1 MSDNDMTADDY
12 KDRNFRDDVKAV
24 EVSSEEATLDEAYKK
39 VYMHLKGQDIKPMV
53 EKKKVSNSFQ
63 PDFLSWTHVW
73 EFLLQTYP
81 DFTLEYLDPII
92 YDDGTMT
99 VQCKLSLYAHAET
112 CPETK
117 NVTKHRLVRTER
129 LYVMDN
135 KMNAVR
141 NPSAQQINKTEKRCF
156 VKCAALFGLGI
167 QLFTGEDLPDVESVE
182 PENIDKVVS
191 DSVKRAKNNE
201 AKNFAEE
208 MDRKKKASP
217 KAAPKREQADMGSYE
232 MEEPWEGNP
241 KTYLDMILGWAEQS
255 LKTHKTSDSV
265 REIWRANKQGI
276 DKLEKEYPEI
286 FKQMREEFAQLAEK
300 ATEEEAKDGE

>member
-1 MSDNDMTADDY
+1 MSEA
-12 KDRNFRDDVKAV
+12 VAV
-24 EVSSEEATLDEAYKK
+24 EVSSEEATIDEAYKK
-39 VYMHLKGQDIKPMV
+39 VYLHLKGQDIKPMV
-53 EKKKVSNSFQ
+53 EKKQVSNSFQ

-81 DFTLEYLDPII
+81 DFTLEYLDPIT

-99 VQCKLSLYAHAET
+99 VQCRLILYAHAET
-112 CPETK
+112 CPETE

-167 QLFTGEDLPDVESVE
+167 QLFTGEDLPDVDAVE
-182 PENIDKVVS
+182 PE
-191 DSVKRAKNNE
+191 
-201 AKNFAEE
+201 
-208 MDRKKKASP
+208 P
-217 KAAPKREQADMGSYE
+217 KAAPKKKQPEAPKKDEDQ
-232 MEEPWEGNP
+232 PWEGDP
-241 KTYLDMILGWAEQS
+241 KVYLDMILGWAEES
-255 LKTHKTSDSV
+255 FKTRKTSDSV
-265 REIWRANKQGI
+265 REIWRANKKGI

-286 FKQMREEFAQLAEK
+286 FKQMKEEFTQLAEK
-300 ATEEEAKDGE
+300 AKEEEAKDGNEEIRPEDQG

>member
-1 MSDNDMTADDY
+1 MSANDMTADDY

-81 DFTLEYLDPII
+81 DFTLEYLDPIT
-92 YDDGTMT
+92 YDDGSMT
-99 VQCKLSLYAHAET
+99 VQCRLSLYTHGST
-112 CPETK
+112 CPETE

-135 KMNAVR
+135 KMNAVI

-167 QLFTGEDLPDVESVE
+167 QLFTGEDLPDVDSVE
-182 PENIDKVVS
+182 PK
-191 DSVKRAKNNE
+191 
-201 AKNFAEE
+201 
-208 MDRKKKASP
+208 P
-217 KAAPKREQADMGSYE
+217 KAAPPQKKPEVNQTPKE
-232 MEEPWEGNP
+232 EEPWEGNP
-241 KTYLDMILGWAEQS
+241 KTYLDQILGWAEKS

-286 FKQMREEFAQLAEK
+286 FKQMKEEFTQLAEK
-300 ATEEEAKDGE
+300 AIEEEAKDGE

>member
-39 VYMHLKGQDIKPMV
+39 VYMHLKCQDIKPMV

-81 DFTLEYLDPII
+81 DFTLEYLDPIT

-99 VQCKLSLYAHAET
+99 VQCRLSIYTHAET

-141 NPSAQQINKTEKRCF
+141 NPNAQQINKTEKRCF

-167 QLFTGEDLPDVESVE
+167 QLFTGEDLPDVDAVE
-182 PENIDKVVS
+182 PE
-191 DSVKRAKNNE
+191 
-201 AKNFAEE
+201 
-208 MDRKKKASP
+208 P
-217 KAAPKREQADMGSYE
+217 KAAPKKKQPEAPKKDEDQ
-232 MEEPWEGNP
+232 PWEGDP
-241 KTYLDMILGWAEQS
+241 KVYLDMILGWAEES
-255 LKTHKTSDSV
+255 FKTRKTSDSV
-265 REIWRANKQGI
+265 REIWRANKKGI

-286 FKQMREEFAQLAEK
+286 FKQMKEEFTQLAEK
-300 ATEEEAKDGE
+300 AEEEEAKDGNEEIRPEDQG

>member
-1 MSDNDMTADDY
+1 MSANDMTADDY

-81 DFTLEYLDPII
+81 DFTLEYLDPIT
-92 YDDGTMT
+92 YDDGSMT
-99 VQCKLSLYAHAET
+99 VQCRLSLYTHGST
-112 CPETK
+112 CPETE

-135 KMNAVR
+135 RMNAVI

-167 QLFTGEDLPDVESVE
+167 QLFTGEDLPDVDSVE
-182 PENIDKVVS
+182 PK
-191 DSVKRAKNNE
+191 
-201 AKNFAEE
+201 
-208 MDRKKKASP
+208 P
-217 KAAPKREQADMGSYE
+217 KAAPPQKKPEVNQTPKDE
-232 MEEPWEGNP
+232 EPWEEEPWEGNP
-241 KTYLDMILGWAEQS
+241 KTYLDQILGWAEQS

-286 FKQMREEFAQLAEK
+286 FKQMKEEFTQLAEK
-300 ATEEEAKDGE
+300 AIEEEAKDGE

>member
-1 MSDNDMTADDY
+1 MSDNDMTAY
-12 KDRNFRDDVKAV
+12 KNRNFSNDVTAV

-81 DFTLEYLDPII
+81 DFTLEYLDPIT

-99 VQCKLSLYAHAET
+99 VQCRLSLYTHAET

-167 QLFTGEDLPDVESVE
+167 QLFTGEDLPDVDAVE
-182 PENIDKVVS
+182 PE
-191 DSVKRAKNNE
+191 
-201 AKNFAEE
+201 
-208 MDRKKKASP
+208 P
-217 KAAPKREQADMGSYE
+217 KAAPKKKQPEAPKKDEDQ
-232 MEEPWEGNP
+232 PWEGDP
-241 KTYLDMILGWAEQS
+241 KVYLDMILGWAEES
-255 LKTHKTSDSV
+255 FKTRKTSDSV
-265 REIWRANKQGI
+265 REIWSANKQGI

-286 FKQMREEFAQLAEK
+286 FKQMKEEFTQLAEK
-300 ATEEEAKDGE
+300 AKEEEAKDGE

>member
-1 MSDNDMTADDY
+1 MSDNDMTAY
-12 KDRNFRDDVKAV
+12 KNRNFSNDVTAV

-81 DFTLEYLDPII
+81 DFTLEYLDPIT

-99 VQCKLSLYAHAET
+99 VQCRLSLYTHAET

-167 QLFTGEDLPDVESVE
+167 QLFTGEDLPDVDAVE
-182 PENIDKVVS
+182 PE
-191 DSVKRAKNNE
+191 
-201 AKNFAEE
+201 
-208 MDRKKKASP
+208 P
-217 KAAPKREQADMGSYE
+217 KAAPKKKQPEAPKKDEDQ
-232 MEEPWEGNP
+232 PWEGDP
-241 KTYLDMILGWAEQS
+241 KVYLDMILGWAEES
-255 LKTHKTSDSV
+255 FKTRKTSDSV
-265 REIWRANKQGI
+265 REIWRANKKGI

-286 FKQMREEFAQLAEK
+286 FKQMKEEFTQLAEK
-300 ATEEEAKDGE
+300 AKEEEAKDGNEEIRPEDQG

>member
-1 MSDNDMTADDY
+1 MSANDMTADDY

-81 DFTLEYLDPII
+81 DFTLEYLDPIT
-92 YDDGTMT
+92 YDDGSMT
-99 VQCKLSLYAHAET
+99 VQCRLSLYTHGST
-112 CPETK
+112 CPETE

-135 KMNAVR
+135 RMNAVI

-167 QLFTGEDLPDVESVE
+167 QLFTGEDLPDVDSVE
-182 PENIDKVVS
+182 PK
-191 DSVKRAKNNE
+191 
-201 AKNFAEE
+201 
-208 MDRKKKASP
+208 P
-217 KAAPKREQADMGSYE
+217 KAAPPQKKPEVNQTPKE
-232 MEEPWEGNP
+232 EEPWEGNP
-241 KTYLDMILGWAEQS
+241 KTYLDQILGWAEQS

-286 FKQMREEFAQLAEK
+286 FKQMKEEFTQLAEK
-300 ATEEEAKDGE
+300 AIEEEAKDGE

>member
-1 MSDNDMTADDY
+1 MSANDMTADDY

-81 DFTLEYLDPII
+81 DFTLEYLDPIT
-92 YDDGTMT
+92 YDDGSMT
-99 VQCKLSLYAHAET
+99 VQCRLSLYTHGST
-112 CPETK
+112 CPETE

-135 KMNAVR
+135 RMNAVI

-167 QLFTGEDLPDVESVE
+167 QLFTGEDLPDVDSVE
-182 PENIDKVVS
+182 PK
-191 DSVKRAKNNE
+191 
-201 AKNFAEE
+201 
-208 MDRKKKASP
+208 P
-217 KAAPKREQADMGSYE
+217 KAAPPQKKPEVNQTPKDE
-232 MEEPWEGNP
+232 EPWEEEPWEGNP
-241 KTYLDMILGWAEQS
+241 KTYLDQILGWAEKS

-286 FKQMREEFAQLAEK
+286 FKQMKEEFTQLAEK
-300 ATEEEAKDGE
+300 AIEEEAKDGE

>member
-12 KDRNFRDDVKAV
+12 KDRNFKDDVTAV

-81 DFTLEYLDPII
+81 DFTLEYLDPIT

-99 VQCKLSLYAHAET
+99 VQCRLSIYTHAET

-117 NVTKHRLVRTER
+117 NVTKHRLFRTER

-167 QLFTGEDLPDVESVE
+167 QLFTGEDLPDVDAVE
-182 PENIDKVVS
+182 PE
-191 DSVKRAKNNE
+191 
-201 AKNFAEE
+201 
-208 MDRKKKASP
+208 P
-217 KAAPKREQADMGSYE
+217 KAAPKKKQPEAPKKDEDQ
-232 MEEPWEGNP
+232 PWEGDP
-241 KTYLDMILGWAEQS
+241 KVYLDMILGWAEQS
-255 LKTHKTSDSV
+255 FKTRKTSDSV
-265 REIWRANKQGI
+265 REIWRANKKGI

-286 FKQMREEFAQLAEK
+286 FKQMKEEFTQLAEK
-300 ATEEEAKDGE
+300 AKEEEAKDGNEEIRPEDQG

>member
-1 MSDNDMTADDY
+1 MSANDMTADDY

-81 DFTLEYLDPII
+81 DFTLEYLDPIT
-92 YDDGTMT
+92 YDDGSMT
-99 VQCKLSLYAHAET
+99 VQCRLSLYTHGST
-112 CPETK
+112 CPETE

-135 KMNAVR
+135 RMNAVI
-141 NPSAQQINKTEKRCF
+141 NPSAQQINKTEKRCV

-167 QLFTGEDLPDVESVE
+167 ELFTGEDLPDVDSVE
-182 PENIDKVVS
+182 PK
-191 DSVKRAKNNE
+191 
-201 AKNFAEE
+201 
-208 MDRKKKASP
+208 P
-217 KAAPKREQADMGSYE
+217 KAAPPQKKPEVNQTPKE
-232 MEEPWEGNP
+232 EEPWEGNP
-241 KTYLDMILGWAEQS
+241 KTYLDQILGWAEKS

-286 FKQMREEFAQLAEK
+286 FKQMKEEFTQLAEK
-300 ATEEEAKDGE
+300 AIEEEAKDGE

>member
-1 MSDNDMTADDY
+1 MGYNDMTADDY

-81 DFTLEYLDPII
+81 DFTLEYLDPIT

-99 VQCKLSLYAHAET
+99 VQCRLSIYTHAET

-167 QLFTGEDLPDVESVE
+167 QIFTGEDLPDV
-182 PENIDKVVS
+182 
-191 DSVKRAKNNE
+191 DSVKPDPETKP
-201 AKNFAEE
+201 
-208 MDRKKKASP
+208 KAAPPQEKPEP
-217 KAAPKREQADMGSYE
+217 KAAPKKEQDDMGSTE
-232 MEEPWEGNP
+232 MEQPWEGDP
-241 KTYLDMILGWAEQS
+241 KVYLDMILGWAEQS
-255 LKTHKTSDSV
+255 FKTRKTSDSV
-265 REIWRANKQGI
+265 REIWRANKKGI

-286 FKQMREEFAQLAEK
+286 FKQMKEEFTQLAQK
-300 ATEEEAKDGE
+300 AEEEEAKDGE

>member
-1 MSDNDMTADDY
+1 
-12 KDRNFRDDVKAV
+12 
-24 EVSSEEATLDEAYKK
+24 
-39 VYMHLKGQDIKPMV
+39 MV

-81 DFTLEYLDPII
+81 DFTLEYLDPIT
-92 YDDGTMT
+92 YDDGSMT
-99 VQCKLSLYAHAET
+99 VQCRLSLYTHGST
-112 CPETK
+112 CPETE

-135 KMNAVR
+135 RMNAVI

-167 QLFTGEDLPDVESVE
+167 QLFTGEDLPDVDAVE
-182 PENIDKVVS
+182 PEPK
-191 DSVKRAKNNE
+191 
-201 AKNFAEE
+201 
-208 MDRKKKASP
+208 P
-217 KAAPKREQADMGSYE
+217 KAAPPQKKPEVNQTPE
-232 MEEPWEGNP
+232 EEEPWEGNP
-241 KTYLDMILGWAEQS
+241 KTYLDQILGWAEQS

-286 FKQMREEFAQLAEK
+286 FKQMKEEFTQLAEK
-300 ATEEEAKDGE
+300 AIEEEAKDGE

>member
-81 DFTLEYLDPII
+81 DFTLEYLDPIT

-99 VQCKLSLYAHAET
+99 VQCRLSIYTHAET

-117 NVTKHRLVRTER
+117 NVTKHRLFRTER

-167 QLFTGEDLPDVESVE
+167 QLFTGEDLPDVDAVE
-182 PENIDKVVS
+182 PE
-191 DSVKRAKNNE
+191 
-201 AKNFAEE
+201 
-208 MDRKKKASP
+208 P
-217 KAAPKREQADMGSYE
+217 KAAPKKKQPEAPKKDEDQ
-232 MEEPWEGNP
+232 PWEGDP
-241 KTYLDMILGWAEQS
+241 KVYLDMILGWAEQS
-255 LKTHKTSDSV
+255 FKTRKTSDSV
-265 REIWRANKQGI
+265 REIWRANKKGI

-286 FKQMREEFAQLAEK
+286 FKQMKEEFTQLAQK
-300 ATEEEAKDGE
+300 AEEEEAKDGE

>member
-1 MSDNDMTADDY
+1 MSANDMTADDY

-81 DFTLEYLDPII
+81 DFTLEYLDPIT
-92 YDDGTMT
+92 YDDGSMT
-99 VQCKLSLYAHAET
+99 VQCRLSLYTHGST
-112 CPETK
+112 CPETE

-135 KMNAVR
+135 KMNAVI

-167 QLFTGEDLPDVESVE
+167 QLFTGEDLPDVDSVE
-182 PENIDKVVS
+182 PK
-191 DSVKRAKNNE
+191 
-201 AKNFAEE
+201 
-208 MDRKKKASP
+208 P
-217 KAAPKREQADMGSYE
+217 KAAPPQKKPEVNQTPKE
-232 MEEPWEGNP
+232 EEPWEGNP
-241 KTYLDMILGWAEQS
+241 KTYLDQILGWAEQS

-286 FKQMREEFAQLAEK
+286 FKQMKEEFTQLAEK
-300 ATEEEAKDGE
+300 AIEEEAKDGE

>member
-167 QLFTGEDLPDVESVE
+167 QLFTGEDLPDVDAVE
-182 PENIDKVVS
+182 PEPK
-191 DSVKRAKNNE
+191 
-201 AKNFAEE
+201 
-208 MDRKKKASP
+208 P
-217 KAAPKREQADMGSYE
+217 KAAPPHKKTEVNQTPKE
-232 MEEPWEGNP
+232 EEPWEGNP

>member
-1 MSDNDMTADDY
+1 MSANDMTADDY

-39 VYMHLKGQDIKPMV
+39 VYMHLKDQDIKPMV

-81 DFTLEYLDPII
+81 DFTLEYLDPIT
-92 YDDGTMT
+92 YDDGSMT
-99 VQCKLSLYAHAET
+99 VQCRLSLYTHGST
-112 CPETK
+112 CPETE

-135 KMNAVR
+135 RMNAVI

-167 QLFTGEDLPDVESVE
+167 QLFTGEDLPDVDSVE
-182 PENIDKVVS
+182 PK
-191 DSVKRAKNNE
+191 
-201 AKNFAEE
+201 
-208 MDRKKKASP
+208 P
-217 KAAPKREQADMGSYE
+217 KAAPPQKKPEVNQTPKE
-232 MEEPWEGNP
+232 EEPWEEEPWEGNP
-241 KTYLDMILGWAEQS
+241 KTYLDQILGWAEKS

-286 FKQMREEFAQLAEK
+286 FKQMKEEFTQLAEK
-300 ATEEEAKDGE
+300 AIEEEAKDGE

>member
-1 MSDNDMTADDY
+1 MSE
-12 KDRNFRDDVKAV
+12 AV
-24 EVSSEEATLDEAYKK
+24 EVSSEEATIDEAYKK
-39 VYMHLKGQDIKPMV
+39 VYMHLKNQDIKPMV

-81 DFTLEYLDPII
+81 DFKLEYLDPIT

-99 VQCKLSLYAHAET
+99 VQCRLNIYVHAET

-167 QLFTGEDLPDVESVE
+167 QLFTGEDLPDVDAVE
-182 PENIDKVVS
+182 PE
-191 DSVKRAKNNE
+191 
-201 AKNFAEE
+201 
-208 MDRKKKASP
+208 P
-217 KAAPKREQADMGSYE
+217 KAAPKKKQPEAPKKDEDQ
-232 MEEPWEGNP
+232 PWEGDP
-241 KTYLDMILGWAEQS
+241 KVYLDMILGWAEQS
-255 LKTHKTSDSV
+255 FKTRKTSDSV
-265 REIWRANKQGI
+265 REIWRANKKGI

-286 FKQMREEFAQLAEK
+286 FKQMKEEFTQLAEK
-300 ATEEEAKDGE
+300 AKEEEAKDGNEEIRPEDQG